1 VLAGCELAAER
12 HSRAASLLAANLRD
26 GDRSL
31 ETKSQ
36 MGEKKAQPRRG
47 EAALSCVN

>member
-36 MGEKKAQPRRG
+36 MGEKKSAASAGRG
-47 EAALSCVN
+47 CAFLR